1 MKYFL
6 SQMHLWHKLCTI
18 DSNPINCD
26 MNAMKTPN
34 TLKMT
39 QKCHHLIQ
47 SGFTLIELMIV
58 VAIIGILAAIAIP
71 QYQIYMGKT
80 QAARV
85 INELGQLRLTVEEC
99 LQTGRTVIG
108 LGTHEC
114 DPRASASNLIIGGSQ
129 VGVVLPNGT
138 GVAQITNPLILTTS
152 ITATVS
158 TQVNPRLA
166 GKKTKWLRTSAGSWG
181 CSSNIEAL
189 YLPNSCTYDTSL

>member
-1 MKYFL
+1 MI
-6 SQMHLWHKLCTI
+6 TI
-18 DSNPINCD
+18 
-26 MNAMKTPN
+26 KT
-34 TLKMT
+34 T
-39 QKCHHLIQ
+39 QNRHSLTQ
-47 SGFTLIELMIV
+47 TGFTLIELMIV

-71 QYQIYMGKT
+71 QYQIYIGKT
-80 QAARV
+80 QATRV

-108 LGTHEC
+108 LGRDEC

-129 VGVVLPNGT
+129 VGVVLPNNT
-138 GVAQITNPLILTTS
+138 GVAQMPNPLTLTSS

-166 GKKTKWLRTSAGSWG
+166 GKKIKWLRTSAGSWS

-189 YLPNSCTYDTSL
+189 YLPNSCSYDASL